1 MAISRFQMNRQ
12 LRAYGGM
19 MGDDG
24 RKAYG
29 IGSFF
34 QKKIMDPIK
43 KAVKSPVGVAA
54 ALTAA
59 NFAPKFIP
67 GGSDKTLLQKLW
79 ILLKKFLKIL

>member
-12 LRAYGGM
+12 LRAYGGL

-34 QKKIMDPIK
+34 QEKIM
-43 KAVKSPVGVAA
+43 A
-54 ALTAA
+54 
-59 NFAPKFIP
+59 
-67 GGSDKTLLQKLW
+67 
-79 ILLKKFLKIL
+79 LLKKHLVVMLRKLPLQ